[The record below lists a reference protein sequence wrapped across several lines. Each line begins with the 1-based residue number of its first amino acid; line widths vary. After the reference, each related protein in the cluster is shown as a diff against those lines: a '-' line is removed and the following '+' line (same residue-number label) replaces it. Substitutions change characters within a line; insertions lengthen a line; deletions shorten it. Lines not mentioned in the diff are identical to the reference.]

1 MNSRQIV
8 VGFLIAAGIAMAVLL
23 MVPVVHAPC
32 IVVHGPTTAFRAQRS
47 AQLFDALLHSGGLA
61 FTGLLLPIHSQQA
74 TIQDSGACCNVS
86 SASHLSCTLRC

>member
-23 MVPVVHAPC
+23 MMPVVHARC

-47 AQLFDALLHSGGLA
+47 AQLFDAL
-61 FTGLLLPIHSQQA
+61 
-74 TIQDSGACCNVS
+74 
-86 SASHLSCTLRC
+86 